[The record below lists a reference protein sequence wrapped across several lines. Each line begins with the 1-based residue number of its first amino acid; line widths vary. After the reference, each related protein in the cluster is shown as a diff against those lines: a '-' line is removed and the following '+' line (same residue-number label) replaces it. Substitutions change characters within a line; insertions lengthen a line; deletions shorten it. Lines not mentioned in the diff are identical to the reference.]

1 MFTVDKIKHV
11 FKIQKSHFTTD
22 ERELYACLNVKTDVS
37 TIFIDPR
44 HLGIQGLGKLLNL
57 SYKDILSN
65 EETLRDIKLEYEYYY
80 NNFIEICEER
90 LPYFN
95 KFYKHQKD
103 VLFFSSHRKVSQS
116 SMEQGLGKTITAI
129 SDSLIHN
136 FKTTVIITT
145 STSKWNWLSDLC
157 DIGKQEH
164 EIHWGFNV
172 KDFTVLDSKKSIYS
186 NTEKYILINYD
197 MLEKHHQFIVN
208 KKPEHIII
216 DECHKIKNK
225 DSKRTKRVVDICR
238 KTNAKISLL
247 SGTPSPNKTVD
258 YFTYLNI
265 ANHPYGKHYYQFL
278 REFCVTTKTPYGITI
293 VGAKNT
299 DKLNA
304 SISNFMVRKI
314 KAKCLDLP
322 EKNYI
327 KTVFEL
333 NDYKEE
339 YDIVYQEFIKNQ
351 NFKNKNGGEVAI
363 HSINRIVAQ
372 AKLTQTYELIDSMID
387 DETINII
394 DGKEV
399 CTPKKIAIYT
409 TYRNCIDAIMERYKG
424 KAVKIDGTVNSS
436 DRMKVVSQ
444 FKNDNNIQLF
454 IGQTEAAAE
463 ALNLTWCSDLII
475 LNFPFTQNQ
484 LDQITDRFHRIGQKN
499 SLNVYM
505 TMCKGTIDEQ
515 LYKLMTHKYKDTSHL
530 IDGKPLEIQTS
541 NINISTLL
549 EELLKAA

>member
-1 MFTVDKIKHV
+1 MFTVDKFNHK
-11 FKIQKSHFTTD
+11 FKIQKSHFSTD
-22 ERELYACLNVKTDVS
+22 ERELYACLNIKTDVS

-44 HLGIQGLGKLLNL
+44 HVGLNALFKLLRL
-57 SYKDILSN
+57 SYNDVLN
-65 EETLRDIKLEYEYYY
+65 NQVALQDIKTEYEYCY
-80 NNFIEICEER
+80 NHFLTVCER
-90 LPYFN
+90 KLPYFYL
-95 KFYKHQKD
+95 FYKHQKD

-129 SDSLIHN
+129 SDSLIHD

-157 DIGKQEH
+157 DIGKQES
-164 EIHWGFNV
+164 EIHWGFDV
-172 KDFTVLDSKKSIYS
+172 KDFTVLDSKKSVHS
-186 NTEKYILINYD
+186 NTEKYILVNYD

-208 KKPEHIII
+208 KKPQHIII

-225 DSKRTKRVVDICR
+225 DSKRTKRVIDICR

-258 YFTYLNI
+258 YYTYLNI
-265 ANHPYGKHYYQFL
+265 ANHPYGRNYYQFL
-278 REFCVTTKTPYGITI
+278 REFCVTVKTPYGTTI

-304 SISNFMVRKI
+304 SIANFMVRKI
-314 KAKCLDLP
+314 KARCLDLP

-339 YDIVYQEFIKNQ
+339 YDKVYKEFIKNQ
-351 NFKNKNGGEVAI
+351 NLKNKNGGEVAI
-363 HSINRIVAQ
+363 HSLNRIVAQ
-372 AKLTQTYELIDSMID
+372 AKLIQTYELIDSMIE
-387 DETINII
+387 DETINIV

-409 TYRNCIDAIMERYKG
+409 TYKNCIDALMEKYKG
-424 KAVKIDGTVNSS
+424 KAVKIDGSVDSK
-436 DRMKVVSQ
+436 DRMKVVNQ
-444 FKNDNNIQLF
+444 FKNDNNVQIF

-505 TMCKGTIDEQ
+505 TMCKNTIDEQ

-530 IDGKPLEIQTS
+530 VDGRPMEIQTS
-541 NINISTLL
+541 DINISTLL